1 MMPRILETE
10 ENSAVCAALT
20 KDCFIRYES
29 VGPKHAAT
37 HAVELFG
44 FPCEF
49 MAMYEPCEEI
59 QQQFNIDIFLEMQMV
74 GEIENVQDLLEK
86 SFNPETSPG
95 KPSFLF
101 VIFDE

>member
-1 MMPRILETE
+1 
-10 ENSAVCAALT
+10 
-20 KDCFIRYES
+20 
-29 VGPKHAAT
+29 
-37 HAVELFG
+37 
-44 FPCEF
+44 
-49 MAMYEPCEEI
+49 
-59 QQQFNIDIFLEMQMV
+59 MV